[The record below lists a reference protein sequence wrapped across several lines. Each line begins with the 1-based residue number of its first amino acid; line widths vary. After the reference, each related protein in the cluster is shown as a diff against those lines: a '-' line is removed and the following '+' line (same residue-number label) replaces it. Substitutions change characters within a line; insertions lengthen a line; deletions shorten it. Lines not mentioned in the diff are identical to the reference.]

1 MRSEDGGACEKG
13 GGVGMNGGG
22 GAIFCLRLAGGD
34 EWLVGFS
41 GKRGS
46 ARFTGSKCRF
56 SPIFLCF
63 YPLRPVVPPPRG
75 ARRFDDDETVIA
87 RITPR
92 LRDIVLHQ
100 AHDPRSQAKRLN
112 SGDNA

>member
-1 MRSEDGGACEKG
+1 MRSEDGGAGEKS
-13 GGVGMNGGG
+13 GGVGMNDGGVRFSVSVSP
-22 GAIFCLRLAGGD
+22 AGD

-63 YPLRPVVPPPRG
+63 YPLRPVVPPPRAPG
-75 ARRFDDDETVIA
+75 ALTM
-87 RITPR
+87 TK
-92 LRDIVLHQ
+92 
-100 AHDPRSQAKRLN
+100 S
-112 SGDNA
+112 